1 MIFLGR
7 KSHYVQTVNHKDIDF
22 LNALR
27 CSGVCTKGQA
37 TMFISA
43 NRLKNFVLDRTLEKC
58 SHTLPNGKR
67 QEVYRI
73 TAEGKAWIKAN
84 IDSLA
89 DRKYYS
95 STGVQ
100 HDIQLMD
107 KILTLSR
114 EERFTMRCENEI
126 RDEFKER
133 LQELLLNRD
142 YERYDQLYNAIQDR
156 SISMP
161 DLAYGVDS
169 FYEVV
174 TSSYGEAE
182 IQPKVEAVEAI
193 GGNLEM
199 ERI

>member
-1 MIFLGR
+1 MR
-7 KSHYVQTVNHKDIDF
+7 KSHYVQTINHKDIDF

-27 CSGVCTKGQA
+27 CSGVCTKSQA
-37 TMFISA
+37 TQFISA
-43 NRLKNFVLDRTLEKC
+43 NRLKNFVLDKILEKC
-58 SHTLPNGKR
+58 SHTLPDGKR

-73 TAEGKAWIKAN
+73 ATEGKAWIKEH
-84 IDSLA
+84 IDSIA
-89 DRKYYS
+89 DRKFYS

-107 KILTLSR
+107 KILSLSR
-114 EERFTMRCENEI
+114 EERSTMRCEAEI

-161 DLAYGVDS
+161 DLCYGVDT
-169 FYEVV
+169 FYEVI

-182 IQPKVEAVEAI
+182 IQAKVEAVSVI
-193 GGNLEM
+193 GGTLETQ
-199 ERI
+199 RI

>member
-1 MIFLGR
+1 MIFLR

-22 LNALR
+22 INALR
-27 CSGVCTKGQA
+27 CSGVCTKSQA
-37 TMFISA
+37 TQFISA
-43 NRLKNFVLDRTLEKC
+43 NRLKNFMLDKTLEKC

-73 TAEGKAWIKAN
+73 TNEGKAWIKAN

-107 KILTLSR
+107 KILSLSR
-114 EERFTMRCENEI
+114 EERSTMRCEAEI

-161 DLAYGVDS
+161 DLAYGVDEY
-169 FYEVV
+169 YEVI

-182 IQPKVEAVEAI
+182 IQAKVEAVSAI
-193 GGNLEM
+193 GGTLETQ
-199 ERI
+199 RI

>member
-1 MIFLGR
+1 MIFLR

-27 CSGVCTKGQA
+27 CSGVCTRSQA
-37 TMFISA
+37 TQFISA

-73 TAEGKAWIKAN
+73 TNEGKAWIKA
-84 IDSLA
+84 IA
-89 DRKYYS
+89 DRKFYS

-107 KILTLSR
+107 KILSLSR
-114 EERFTMRCENEI
+114 EERSTMRCEAEI

-133 LQELLLNRD
+133 LQELLLNRE
-142 YERYDQLYNAIQDR
+142 YERYDQLYNAMQDR

-161 DLAYGVDS
+161 DLCYGVDEY
-169 FYEVV
+169 YEVI

-182 IQPKVEAVEAI
+182 IQAKNEAVEAI
-193 GGNLEM
+193 GGSLEM
-199 ERI
+199 QRI

>member
-1 MIFLGR
+1 MIFLR

-22 LNALR
+22 LNSLR
-27 CSGVCTKGQA
+27 CSGVCTKSQA
-37 TMFISA
+37 TQFITA

-58 SHTLPNGKR
+58 SHTLPSGKR

-73 TAEGKAWIKAN
+73 TNEGKAWIKAN

-89 DRKYYS
+89 DRKFCH

-107 KILTLSR
+107 KILSLSR
-114 EERFTMRCENEI
+114 EERFTMRCEAEI
-126 RDEFKER
+126 RNEFKER
-133 LQELLLNRD
+133 LQELLLNRE
-142 YERYDQLYNAIQDR
+142 YERYDQLYNAMQDR

-161 DLAYGVDS
+161 DLCYGVDEY
-169 FYEVV
+169 YEVI

-182 IQPKVEAVEAI
+182 IQAKNEAVEAI
-193 GGNLEM
+193 GGSLEM
-199 ERI
+199 QRI

>member
-1 MIFLGR
+1 MR
-7 KSHYVQTVNHKDIDF
+7 KSHYIQTINHKDIDF

-27 CSGVCTKGQA
+27 CGGICTKSQA
-37 TMFISA
+37 TQFISA
-43 NRLKNFVLDRTLEKC
+43 NRLKNFMLDSTLEKC
-58 SHTLPNGKR
+58 SHTLPDGKR

-73 TAEGKAWIKAN
+73 TNEGKAWIREH

-89 DRKYYS
+89 DRKFYS

-107 KILTLSR
+107 KILSLSR
-114 EERFTMRCENEI
+114 EERLTMRCEAEI

-142 YERYDQLYNAIQDR
+142 YERYDILYNALQDH

-161 DLAYGVDS
+161 DLCYGADEY
-169 FYEVV
+169 YEVI

-182 IQPKVEAVEAI
+182 IQAKVEAVSVI
-193 GGNLEM
+193 GGTLETQ
-199 ERI
+199 RI

>member
-1 MIFLGR
+1 MGR
-7 KSHYVQTVNHKDIDF
+7 KSHYVQTINHKDIDF

-27 CSGVCTKGQA
+27 CGGICTKSQA
-37 TMFISA
+37 TQFISS

-67 QEVYRI
+67 LEVYRI
-73 TAEGKAWIKAN
+73 TNEGKQWIRAN

-107 KILTLSR
+107 KILSLSR
-114 EERFTMRCENEI
+114 EERSTMRCESEI
-126 RDEFKER
+126 RDDFKER

-142 YERYDQLYNAIQDR
+142 YDRYDTLYNAMQ
-156 SISMP
+156 SHSVSMP
-161 DLAYGVDS
+161 DLSYGVDEY
-169 FYEVV
+169 YEVI
-174 TSSYGEAE
+174 TNSYGEAE
-182 IQPKVEAVEAI
+182 IQAKVEAVEAI
-193 GGNLEM
+193 GGNLQM
-199 ERI
+199 DRI

>member
-1 MIFLGR
+1 MR
-7 KSHYVQTVNHKDIDF
+7 KSHYVQTINHKDIDF

-27 CSGVCTKGQA
+27 CGGVCTKSQA
-37 TMFISA
+37 TQFISP
-43 NRLKNFVLDRTLEKC
+43 NRLKNFVLDKTLEKC
-58 SHTLPNGKR
+58 SHTLPDGKR

-73 TAEGKAWIKAN
+73 TNEGKAWIREH

-89 DRKYYS
+89 DRKFYS

-107 KILTLSR
+107 KILSLSR
-114 EERFTMRCENEI
+114 EERLTMRCEAEI

-142 YERYDQLYNAIQDR
+142 YDRYDRLYNAIQDR

-161 DLAYGVDS
+161 DLCYGVDEY
-169 FYEVV
+169 YEVI

-182 IQPKVEAVEAI
+182 IQAKVEAVSVI
-193 GGNLEM
+193 GGTLETQ
-199 ERI
+199 RI